1 MMYSL
6 SLCLC
11 VSVCLCVR
19 VSVRPCVCASV
30 RLCVSACLRVCA
42 RLCVAV
48 SELRV
53 YFAGRSQNWIVTTQ
67 EQGLQRI
74 KSAGPNGGGWHV
86 DDLIQFPL
94 PDHVPAHSP
103 DAAPPTFVLQIFV
116 LLTDVESV
124 ENGCAFRR
132 GRVGRA

>member
-1 MMYSL
+1 M
-6 SLCLC
+6 C
-11 VSVCLCVR
+11 
-19 VSVRPCVCASV
+19 PCVCASV
-30 RLCVSACLRVCA
+30 CLCVCAFVRVCVSACLRVCA
-42 RLCVAV
+42 CLCVVV
-48 SELRV
+48 SVLRV

-124 ENGCAFRR
+124 ENGCAFHRSL
-132 GRVGRA
+132 VG

>member
-1 MMYSL
+1 MCPCVRASVRLCICVYL
-6 SLCLC
+6 SLCVC
-11 VSVCLCVR
+11 VSLC
-19 VSVRPCVCASV
+19 PCVCASV
-30 RLCVSACLRVCA
+30 RLCVCASVC
-42 RLCVAV
+42 LCVSV
-48 SELRV
+48 SVLREF
-53 YFAGRSQNWIVTTQ
+53 FAGRSQNWIVTTQ

-132 GRVGRA
+132 GRVG